1 MTPPV
6 MMTSMWRYRD
16 LLPFDPKIPPVS
28 IGEGLTPV
36 IPSRLFPDL
45 RLFWKDET
53 RNATGSHKDRPLSLA
68 ATDARSKG
76 ARTMVVVS
84 AGSTGLSNAA
94 YAARGGM
101 RSIAVMAE
109 GALADRIYPLHALGS
124 RLISVSG
131 AGIDELIEAVTSL
144 HGVNGLYV
152 ASTTR
157 AANPVQAE
165 ASRTIAYELVD
176 QLDGPPDVLVVPVGG
191 GGTIAGIHRGFVQL
205 QELRRIDRVPRLIAV
220 VPERYDTLRSA
231 FQQGISRADALQR
244 LPAPIGGPTV
254 LNKIAHGH
262 PPDGAEALLALYES
276 DGAVY
281 AFDDDDAVNSV
292 LEIGAT
298 DGLYF
303 EPSTAIVLPALRQM
317 HASGFL
323 KPGETIVALGCGSG
337 FRETRVTRDALPL
350 QMETVTFDG
359 LRQALGG

>member
-1 MTPPV
+1 
-6 MMTSMWRYRD
+6 MTSMWRYRD
-16 LLPFDPKIPPVS
+16 LLPFDPLIPPVS

-36 IPSRLFPDL
+36 IQSRLFPDL

-53 RNATGSHKDRPLSLA
+53 RNPTGSHKDRPLSLA
-68 ATDARSKG
+68 ATDARSRG
-76 ARTMVVVS
+76 ARAMVVVS
-84 AGSTGLSNAA
+84 AGSTGLSNAT

-101 RSIAVMAE
+101 RGIAVMAE
-109 GALADRIYPLHALGS
+109 GAPADRVYPLHALGS

-144 HGVNGLYV
+144 HGINGLYV

-176 QLDGPPDVLVVPVGG
+176 QLGGPPDILVVPVGG

-205 QELRRIDRVPRLIAV
+205 RELGRIDRLPRLVAV
-220 VPERYDTLRSA
+220 VPERYDTLLTA
-231 FQQGISRADALQR
+231 FRQGISRADALRR
-244 LPAPIGGPTV
+244 LPAPAGGPTV

-262 PPDGAEALLALYES
+262 PPDGAEALLALHES
-276 DGAVY
+276 NGAVH
-281 AFDDDDAVNSV
+281 AFDDGDAIGSV
-292 LEIGAT
+292 LEIGAV

-317 HASGFL
+317 QASGFL
-323 KPGETIVALGCGSG
+323 KPGQTIVALGCGSG
-337 FRETRVTRDALPL
+337 FRETSVMRDALPL
-350 QMETVTFDG
+350 RVETVAFGG